1 MVSSPFRV
9 VTAVSRMGGGKKGCN
24 SQKVKRTK
32 VKSFKLE
39 WLDETIAGNKTSLWL
54 KPDVSDSGRALCT
67 VCPAPCSINT
77 IEGWAAVKQHGKTK
91 KHEKYLKMSRSNPN
105 FQQIDNSS
113 PSIVME
119 KDEVLRLKKRCLERK
134 NAVKTKEKEKK
145 TQPTTHVSVLK
156 YNHDYSFN
164 L

>member
-91 KHEKYLKMSRSNPN
+91 KHEKYLKMSQSNPN

-113 PSIVME
+113 PSIVQSIGKM
-119 KDEVLRLKKRCLERK
+119 VFLRCFPYSVPYP
-134 NAVKTKEKEKK
+134 NALSCSYKI
-145 TQPTTHVSVLK
+145 P
-156 YNHDYSFN
+156 F
-164 L
+164 

>member
-1 MVSSPFRV
+1 MSSPFRV

-67 VCPAPCSINT
+67 GVSLTVFHILMLKAVVTKYRFRGNGQCQGISFMCLCVGGGHSELFSRDRSTFLGPHLAGLGFAPMHY
-77 IEGWAAVKQHGKTK
+77 Q
-91 KHEKYLKMSRSNPN
+91 
-105 FQQIDNSS
+105 
-113 PSIVME
+113 
-119 KDEVLRLKKRCLERK
+119 
-134 NAVKTKEKEKK
+134 
-145 TQPTTHVSVLK
+145 
-156 YNHDYSFN
+156 
-164 L
+164 

>member
-67 VCPAPCSINT
+67 VCPAPCVCGGG
-77 IEGWAAVKQHGKTK
+77 EGGGTVNSFQGTGQH
-91 KHEKYLKMSRSNPN
+91 S
-105 FQQIDNSS
+105 
-113 PSIVME
+113 
-119 KDEVLRLKKRCLERK
+119 
-134 NAVKTKEKEKK
+134 
-145 TQPTTHVSVLK
+145 
-156 YNHDYSFN
+156 
-164 L
+164 